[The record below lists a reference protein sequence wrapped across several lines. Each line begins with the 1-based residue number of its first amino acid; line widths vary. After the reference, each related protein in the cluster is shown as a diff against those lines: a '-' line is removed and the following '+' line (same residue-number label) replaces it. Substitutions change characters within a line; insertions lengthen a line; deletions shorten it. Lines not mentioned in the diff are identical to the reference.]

1 MYKYLICFSLFN
13 NFVNFVPVLGKI
25 SSKLKILRNRHK
37 MALEL
42 QDHQISEKDS
52 HWCIM
57 SALGKELCQIERSY
71 SACSCDL
78 RCVECE
84 ACIHSFLCSCPDNLI
99 KWNMCK
105 HIHILC
111 QYLKQQAF
119 NVDIPT
125 WQDNVSVEQ
134 PIVMQVVP
142 SPKVAEQHI
151 IIRYLIYPLIFQ
163 I

>member
-1 MYKYLICFSLFN
+1 
-13 NFVNFVPVLGKI
+13 
-25 SSKLKILRNRHK
+25 

-111 QYLKQQAF
+111 QYLKRQAF
-119 NVDIPT
+119 NMDIPT

-134 PIVMQVVP
+134 PIIMQVAT
-142 SPKVAEQHI
+142 KEDQHI
-151 IIRYLIYPLIFQ
+151 IIRYLINTLIFNMS
-163 I
+163 IFIYFILVNL